1 MHVSPTGSTTIDNAA
16 TTAQPPVPR
25 ATSQP
30 IPPRDS
36 IARTD
41 ASDRHLPHGFPLARI
56 IELAAA
62 AHGIDPKLPAAVGE
76 QESGMGR
83 GAGYDRT
90 THVGADGHGHGIWQ
104 MDDRFHAMRD
114 AVRADRGRRSSRIRI
129 RPMAAAISAKI
140 PSLRDPAPSAVARLQ
155 RPPGILVGRSHVRVI
170 YWYGVVS
177 GRRVKISDAIVS
189 ELMRRRH

>member
-1 MHVSPTGSTTIDNAA
+1 MHVSPTRSTTIDNAA

-30 IPPRDS
+30 IAPRDS

-62 AHGIDPKLPAAVGE
+62 AHGIDPKLPTAVGE

-90 THVGADGHGHGIWQ
+90 THVGADGHGHGILQ
-104 MDDRFHAMRD
+104 MTIDSIRCAMPF
-114 AVRADRGRRSSRIRI
+114 APVAIPRS
-129 RPMAAAISAKI
+129 
-140 PSLRDPAPSAVARLQ
+140 
-155 RPPGILVGRSHVRVI
+155 PPVKPHVNSPRT
-170 YWYGVVS
+170 
-177 GRRVKISDAIVS
+177 
-189 ELMRRRH
+189 

>member
-1 MHVSPTGSTTIDNAA
+1 MHFSPTGSTTIDDAA
-16 TTAQPPVPR
+16 KSAQPPVPR

-30 IPPRDS
+30 VPPGDS

-62 AHGIDPKLPAAVGE
+62 AHGIDPKLLAAVGE

-104 MDDRFHAMRD
+104 MDDRFLAMRD
-114 AVRADRGRRSSRIRI
+114 AVRAG
-129 RPMAAAISAKI
+129 
-140 PSLRDPAPSAVARLQ
+140 RDPAFAAGEAARQLSENM
-155 RPPGILVGRSHVRVI
+155 RAYGTSSGIAR
-170 YWYGVVS
+170 
-177 GRRVKISDAIVS
+177 
-189 ELMRRRH
+189 